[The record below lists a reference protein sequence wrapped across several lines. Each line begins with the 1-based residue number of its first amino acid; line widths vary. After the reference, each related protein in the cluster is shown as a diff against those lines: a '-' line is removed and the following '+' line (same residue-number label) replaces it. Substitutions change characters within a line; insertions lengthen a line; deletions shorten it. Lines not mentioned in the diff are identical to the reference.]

1 MRESTMERH
10 ATLGYA
16 LPTEPGLGLEI
27 NEEALKAQPP
37 FKHWCAPGIPYCGGC
52 ALNRL
57 CFCTCRNPPFLR
69 RKDGSLTNW

>member
-37 FKHWCAPGIPYCGGC
+37 FKHWCISPCIPAAG
-52 ALNRL
+52 AE
-57 CFCTCRNPPFLR
+57 
-69 RKDGSLTNW
+69 S

>member
-27 NEEALKAQPP
+27 NEAALKAQPP
-37 FKHWCAPGIPYCGGC
+37 FKHWCIFALHPCCGAAG
-52 ALNRL
+52 
-57 CFCTCRNPPFLR
+57 
-69 RKDGSLTNW
+69 

>member
-37 FKHWCAPGIPYCGGC
+37 FKHWCAPGIPCCGGC
-52 ALNRL
+52 ELTGSAFDRL
-57 CFCTCRNPPFLR
+57 CF
-69 RKDGSLTNW
+69 